1 MLAVRP
7 YHHGN
12 LKQALLEAAIE
23 LIAETG
29 PRGFTLREA
38 ARRAGVSHN
47 APYRHFRDRDDLLAA
62 VATDGFDRLTRA
74 MARGSRQASPI
85 NRLRRSGLAYV
96 DFALRWPQHF
106 AAMFDA
112 PWRQPDYP
120 ECAAAAHRC
129 FQTLLGF
136 VRDSQAAHQMP
147 TGDPECAAA
156 AHRCFQTLL
165 GFVRDSQAAH
175 QMPTGDPERLAYH
188 AWSLVHGIA
197 KLANPGQFPWRS
209 KAEVLRFCAFS
220 MGVGQVL
227 SPPS

>member
-1 MLAVRP
+1 MSGVRP

-12 LKQALLEAAIE
+12 LKQALLEAAVQ

-62 VATDGFDRLTRA
+62 VAANGFDHLTRA
-74 MARGSRQASPI
+74 MARSSLKTSPL

-112 PWRQPDYP
+112 PWNQTDYP
-120 ECAAAAHRC
+120 ECAAAAQRC

-136 VRDSQAAHQMP
+136 VRECQAAHQMP
-147 TGDPECAAA
+147 A
-156 AHRCFQTLL
+156 
-165 GFVRDSQAAH
+165 
-175 QMPTGDPERLAYH
+175 GDPERLAYH

-197 KLANPGQFPWRS
+197 KLANAGQFPWRS
-209 KAEVLRFCAFS
+209 RAEVLRFCAFS
-220 MGVGQVL
+220 MGGA
-227 SPPS
+227 

>member
-1 MLAVRP
+1 MPAVRP

-12 LKQALLEAAIE
+12 LKQALLEAAVQ

-74 MARGSRQASPI
+74 MARAAPKASPL

-112 PWRQPDYP
+112 PWKQPEYP
-120 ECAAAAHRC
+120 ACAAAAQRC

-136 VRDSQAAHQMP
+136 VRDSQAANQMP
-147 TGDPECAAA
+147 A
-156 AHRCFQTLL
+156 
-165 GFVRDSQAAH
+165 
-175 QMPTGDPERLAYH
+175 GDPERWRTRPGRWCTASPN
-188 AWSLVHGIA
+188 WPTPDNSLGGRRPKCCA
-197 KLANPGQFPWRS
+197 SAQALSLPRP
-209 KAEVLRFCAFS
+209 LR
-220 MGVGQVL
+220 
-227 SPPS
+227 PPKQS

>member
-1 MLAVRP
+1 VPPARP

-12 LKQALLEAAIE
+12 LKQALLEAAVA

-74 MARGSRQASPI
+74 MAGAGPRSSPL
-85 NRLRRSGLAYV
+85 NRLRRCGLAYV

-112 PWRQPDYP
+112 PWNQPEYP
-120 ECAAAAHRC
+120 ECAAAAQRC
-129 FQTLLGF
+129 FETLLGC
-136 VRDSQAAHQMP
+136 VRDSQAAQQMP
-147 TGDPECAAA
+147 AGDP
-156 AHRCFQTLL
+156 Q
-165 GFVRDSQAAH
+165 
-175 QMPTGDPERLAYH
+175 RLAYH

-197 KLANPGQFPWRS
+197 KLANAGQFPWPA

-220 MGVGQVL
+220 MGAGQAL
-227 SPPS
+227 GRRRPPSQS

>member
-1 MLAVRP
+1 MPAVRP

-136 VRDSQAAHQMP
+136 VRDSQAP
-147 TGDPECAAA
+147 N
-156 AHRCFQTLL
+156 
-165 GFVRDSQAAH
+165 

-197 KLANPGQFPWRS
+197 KLANAGQFPWRS

-220 MGVGQVL
+220 MGVGQAL

>member
-1 MLAVRP
+1 MPSARP

-12 LKQALLEAAIE
+12 LKQALLEAAVE

-47 APYRHFRDRDDLLAA
+47 APYRHFRDRNDLLAA

-74 MARGSRQASPI
+74 MARSSPKASPL
-85 NRLRRSGLAYV
+85 NRLRRGGLAYV

-112 PWRQPDYP
+112 PWNQPDYP
-120 ECAAAAHRC
+120 ECAAAAQRC

-136 VRDSQAAHQMP
+136 VRDCQAAHQMP
-147 TGDPECAAA
+147 A
-156 AHRCFQTLL
+156 
-165 GFVRDSQAAH
+165 
-175 QMPTGDPERLAYH
+175 GDPERLAYH

-197 KLANPGQFPWRS
+197 KLANAGQLPWRS

-220 MGVGQVL
+220 MGGA
-227 SPPS
+227 

>member
-1 MLAVRP
+1 MPVPQP

-12 LKQALLEAAIE
+12 LKEALLAAAVE
-23 LIAETG
+23 LISETG
-29 PRGFTLREA
+29 PHGFTLREA

-74 MARGSRQASPI
+74 MSRGGSKNSAM

-112 PWRQPDYP
+112 PWNEAKYP
-120 ECAAAAHRC
+120 ECAAAAQRC
-129 FQTLLGF
+129 FETLLGF
-136 VRDSQAAHQMP
+136 VRQCQESDEMP
-147 TGDPECAAA
+147 GGDA
-156 AHRCFQTLL
+156 
-165 GFVRDSQAAH
+165 
-175 QMPTGDPERLAYH
+175 ERLAYH

-197 KLANPGQFPWRS
+197 KLANAGQLPWHS

-220 MGVGQVL
+220 MGNAPRLGL
-227 SPPS
+227 A

>member
-1 MLAVRP
+1 MPPARP

-12 LKQALLEAAIE
+12 LKQALLEAAVQ

-74 MARGSRQASPI
+74 MARAGPKASPI

-112 PWRQPDYP
+112 PWDQSAYP
-120 ECAAAAHRC
+120 ECAAAAQRC

-136 VRDSQAAHQMP
+136 VRDCQAANQMP
-147 TGDPECAAA
+147 AGDPE
-156 AHRCFQTLL
+156 
-165 GFVRDSQAAH
+165 
-175 QMPTGDPERLAYH
+175 PLAYY

-197 KLANPGQFPWRS
+197 KLANAGQFPWHS
-209 KAEVLRFCAFS
+209 KAEVLRF
-220 MGVGQVL
+220 VGQAL
-227 SPPS
+227 SLRRPLRPPN

>member
-1 MLAVRP
+1 MPAVRP

-12 LKQALLEAAIE
+12 LKQALLQAAVQ

-62 VATDGFDRLTRA
+62 VATDGFGRLTRA
-74 MARGSRQASPI
+74 MARAAPKASPL

-112 PWRQPDYP
+112 PWKQPEYP
-120 ECAAAAHRC
+120 ACAAAAQCC

-136 VRDSQAAHQMP
+136 VRDSQAANQMP
-147 TGDPECAAA
+147 AGDPE
-156 AHRCFQTLL
+156 
-165 GFVRDSQAAH
+165 
-175 QMPTGDPERLAYH
+175 PLAYQ

-197 KLANPGQFPWRS
+197 KLANDGQLPWRS
-209 KAEVLRFCAFS
+209 KAAVLRF
-220 MGVGQVL
+220 VGQAL
-227 SPPS
+227 SLPRPLRPPKQS

>member
-1 MLAVRP
+1 MPAPRP

-12 LKQALLEAAIE
+12 LKQALLDAALE

-47 APYRHFRDRDDLLAA
+47 APYRHFRDRNDLLAA

-74 MARGSRQASPI
+74 MASAGPKANPV

-112 PWRQPDYP
+112 PWKQPDYP
-120 ECAAAAHRC
+120 ECAAAAQRC
-129 FQTLLGF
+129 FQTLLGL
-136 VRDSQAAHQMP
+136 VRDCQAAGQMP
-147 TGDPECAAA
+147 A
-156 AHRCFQTLL
+156 
-165 GFVRDSQAAH
+165 
-175 QMPTGDPERLAYH
+175 GDPERLAYH
-188 AWSLVHGIA
+188 AWSLVHGIS
-197 KLANPGQFPWRS
+197 KLANAGQFPWRS
-209 KAEVLRFCAFS
+209 KAAVLRF
-220 MGVGQVL
+220 VGQAL
-227 SPPS
+227 GPGAIRTQPREAAD

>member
-1 MLAVRP
+1 MPAAVRP

-12 LKQALLEAAIE
+12 LKETLRDAAVA

-47 APYRHFRDRDDLLAA
+47 APYRHFRDRNDLLAA
-62 VATDGFDRLTRA
+62 VAADGFDRLARAMTRA
-74 MARGSRQASPI
+74 AGRSGPL

-112 PWRQPDYP
+112 PWKDTDYP
-120 ECAAAAHRC
+120 ECAAAAQRC
-129 FQTLLGF
+129 FGTLLGF
-136 VRDSQAAHQMP
+136 VRQCQDAGQMP
-147 TGDPECAAA
+147 PGD
-156 AHRCFQTLL
+156 T
-165 GFVRDSQAAH
+165 
-175 QMPTGDPERLAYH
+175 ERRAYH

-197 KLANPGQFPWRS
+197 KLANAGQFPWRS
-209 KAEVLRFCAFS
+209 KAEVLRFCAFCTGEGS
-220 MGVGQVL
+220 VGLQTA
-227 SPPS
+227 PQRGKK

>member
-1 MLAVRP
+1 MPPAPP

-12 LKQALLEAAIE
+12 LKQALLEAAVQ

-74 MARGSRQASPI
+74 MARAGPGVRPLH
-85 NRLRRSGLAYV
+85 RLRRSGLAYV
-96 DFALRWPQHF
+96 DFGLRWPQHF

-112 PWRQPDYP
+112 PRDPAAYP
-120 ECAAAAHRC
+120 ACAAAAQRC

-136 VRDSQAAHQMP
+136 VRDCQAAGQLP
-147 TGDPECAAA
+147 A
-156 AHRCFQTLL
+156 
-165 GFVRDSQAAH
+165 
-175 QMPTGDPERLAYH
+175 GDPERLAYH

-197 KLANPGQFPWRS
+197 KLANAGQLPWRS
-209 KAEVLRFCAFS
+209 KAGVLRF
-220 MGVGQVL
+220 VGQAL
-227 SPPS
+227 RGALNGPG

>member
-1 MLAVRP
+1 VAAARP

-12 LKQALLEAAIE
+12 LKQVLLEAAVA

-47 APYRHFRDRDDLLAA
+47 APYRHFRDRNDLLAA
-62 VATDGFDRLTRA
+62 VATDGFDRLADA
-74 MARGSRQASPI
+74 MARAAPKASPL

-96 DFALRWPQHF
+96 DFAIRWPQHF

-112 PWRQPDYP
+112 PWDQLDYP
-120 ECAAAAHRC
+120 ECAAAAQRC

-136 VRDSQAAHQMP
+136 VRESQAA
-147 TGDPECAAA
+147 
-156 AHRCFQTLL
+156 RQT
-165 GFVRDSQAAH
+165 
-175 QMPTGDPERLAYH
+175 PPGDPERLAYH

-197 KLANPGQFPWRS
+197 KLANAGQFPWRS
-209 KAEVLRFCAFS
+209 KAETLRFCSFS
-220 MGVGQVL
+220 MGSAPRLGRPL
-227 SPPS
+227 

>member
-1 MLAVRP
+1 LYHRKVAAVNIIWYGTGVPPARP

-12 LKQALLEAAIE
+12 LKEALLQAAVE

-74 MARGSRQASPI
+74 MARGGPKASPL

-112 PWRQPDYP
+112 PRDPAAYP
-120 ECAAAAHRC
+120 ECAAAAQRC
-129 FQTLLGF
+129 FGTLLGF
-136 VRDSQAAHQMP
+136 VRDCQVTRQMP
-147 TGDPECAAA
+147 A
-156 AHRCFQTLL
+156 
-165 GFVRDSQAAH
+165 
-175 QMPTGDPERLAYH
+175 GDPERLAYQ

-197 KLANPGQFPWRS
+197 KLANAGQLPWHS
-209 KAEVLRFCAFS
+209 KAGVLRFCAS
-220 MGVGQVL
+220 SLGAGSAQ
-227 SPPS
+227 PPNS

>member
-1 MLAVRP
+1 MSPAKP

-12 LKQALLEAAIE
+12 LKQALLEAAVA

-62 VATDGFDRLTRA
+62 VATDGFDRLTQA
-74 MARGSRQASPI
+74 MARGGRQAGPL

-96 DFALRWPQHF
+96 GFALRWPQHF

-112 PWRQPDYP
+112 PWKEPDYP
-120 ECAAAAHRC
+120 ECAAAAQRC
-129 FQTLLGF
+129 FQTLLVL
-136 VRDSQAAHQMP
+136 VRDSQAARQMP
-147 TGDPECAAA
+147 A
-156 AHRCFQTLL
+156 
-165 GFVRDSQAAH
+165 
-175 QMPTGDPERLAYH
+175 GDPERMAYH

-197 KLANPGQFPWRS
+197 KLANAGQFPWRS

-220 MGVGQVL
+220 MAGFQ
-227 SPPS
+227 

>member
-1 MLAVRP
+1 MKKDAPAARA

-12 LKQALLEAAIE
+12 LKEALLEAAVQ

-47 APYRHFRDRDDLLAA
+47 APYRHFRDRNDLLAA
-62 VATDGFDRLTRA
+62 VAADGFDRLARA
-74 MARGSRQASPI
+74 MARAAGKASPL

-112 PWRQPDYP
+112 PWNAPEYP
-120 ECAAAAHRC
+120 ACAAAAERC

-136 VRDSQAAHQMP
+136 VRECQTARQMP
-147 TGDPECAAA
+147 A
-156 AHRCFQTLL
+156 
-165 GFVRDSQAAH
+165 
-175 QMPTGDPERLAYH
+175 GDPERLAYH

-197 KLANPGQFPWRS
+197 KLANAGQLPWRS
-209 KAEVLRFCAFS
+209 KAQVLRFCAFS
-220 MGVGQVL
+220 MGAG
-227 SPPS
+227 